1 MAYRRQG
8 LSQRR
13 RAVGLTQESLAEQ
26 LGVER
31 STIVRWE
38 AGDTEPL
45 PSIRPGLARALD
57 VSMDHLA
64 ALLAES
70 VNTDSVWAPA
80 TAAAEVPAVTE
91 PPVSAGDPVVSG
103 EAAICKEPV
112 VSGESAS
119 SHAPE
124 VGSQVPRGADER
136 IGLNQLAELL
146 GALRSGALSRDE
158 FDARWP
164 ATEPMPDPPTTP
176 VPVTV
181 GANGTA
187 GLGLAESADTGVC
200 HRPTVAIPREAGAA
214 AGGWYRSSSARST
227 WLAAAG
233 VFALVLAA
241 GALSV
246 PLWASHRGVAP
257 PAAAGPAL
265 PLDPVPAVPAPD
277 PGSDNP
283 AGAGSPVA
291 PPPAPAA
298 PAGGPEPAPEAV
310 PNPAAEVPAPPP
322 VAAAPAPPA
331 ARSTGRSRAASRPKP
346 PAEVK
351 SPAGPNREDWEKA
364 AEQTRQRLENARQQ
378 RAQQKEQQ
386 EEEKEYMRER
396 FYNDSY

>member
-80 TAAAEVPAVTE
+80 RAAAEVVTPTE
-91 PPVSAGDPVVSG
+91 PPAPV
-103 EAAICKEPV
+103 AEPV
-112 VSGESAS
+112 VAGELVTSEKPAS
-119 SHAPE
+119 SQVPE
-124 VGSQVPRGADER
+124 VGSQASQPASSGV
-136 IGLNQLAELL
+136 GLNQLAELL

-164 ATEPMPDPPTTP
+164 ATEPVPGPPTAP
-176 VPVTV
+176 VPVT
-181 GANGTA
+181 ARMNGIA
-187 GLGLAESADTGVC
+187 GPGLAESADTAVFD
-200 HRPTVAIPREAGAA
+200 RPMVAIPREAGAA
-214 AGGWYRSSSARST
+214 AGGWSGSSSARST

-233 VFALVLAA
+233 VFAIVLAA

-246 PLWASHRGVAP
+246 PLWASHPGVAP
-257 PAAAGPAL
+257 PAAAGPAV
-265 PLDPVPAVPAPD
+265 PVDPVPTIPAPD

-283 AGAGSPVA
+283 AGAGSPA
-291 PPPAPAA
+291 DSPPVPAA

-322 VAAAPAPPA
+322 VAAAPTPPA
-331 ARSTGRSRAASRPKP
+331 VRSIGRSRAASRPNP

-351 SPAGPNREDWEKA
+351 SPARPNREDWEKV

-396 FYNDSY
+396 FYNDRY